1 MIDVQ
6 LSRVVL
12 RSGTDHQYIYLS
24 ERGGVRVFP
33 IMIGNSE
40 ANEIHRVI
48 HDQDAARP
56 LTHQLTHNL
65 VQALGGKIK
74 HVDITGLRENT
85 FFASIS
91 ILTAQDVE
99 VQLDARPSDAIA
111 LALRARAPLR
121 VAEEI
126 FSLAADQD
134 DE

>member
-1 MIDVQ
+1 MIDVT

-24 ERGGVRVFP
+24 ELNGARVFP
-33 IMIGNSE
+33 IMIGNNE

-48 HDQDAARP
+48 HDQDATRP

-65 VQALGGKIK
+65 VESLGGKIK
-74 HVDITGLRENT
+74 SVDITDLRENT

-91 ILTAQDVE
+91 ITTDQQEE

-121 VAEEI
+121 VADEI
-126 FSLAADQD
+126 FDLAADMD
-134 DE
+134 D